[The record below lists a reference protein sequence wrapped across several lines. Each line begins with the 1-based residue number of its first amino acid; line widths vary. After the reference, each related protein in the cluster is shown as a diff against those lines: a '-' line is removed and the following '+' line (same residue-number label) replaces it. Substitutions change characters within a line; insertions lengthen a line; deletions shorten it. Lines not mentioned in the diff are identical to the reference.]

1 MHSAETFNSTNAR
14 PVRKAV
20 IRTTTCEA
28 TLLTISTKKKVRMT
42 LPSAVDTGTPEAD
55 GATAAS
61 PQQLRVLVAGAVGQ
75 FIEFYDFGLYA
86 ISAVMISQLFFPSVS
101 GTASVLAA
109 MATFGAAFFVRPLG
123 GLYFGRLGDR
133 IGRRPVLFITILS
146 IGGAT
151 TAIGLLPTYS
161 TIGLWAPVLLVLC
174 RLVQGFSAGGEA
186 VGAPTFVMEHAPLAR
201 RGLWL
206 SITISATSL
215 PGVVAAAFVLLL
227 SRLLPEDAFSTWGWR
242 IPFLVA
248 LPLSLFGLWMR
259 LRTSESKDFTAA
271 HGRRSPERLGTT
283 VKANGR
289 RMVQVFFICGLNAM
303 GFYYLSGYFVT
314 MLQTVAR
321 LGRDASLTITA
332 IAMVL
337 TTVLVPLAGMLGD
350 RVGRKPMLVA
360 GATLF
365 VLLAIPSFALATS
378 GTLGAAIF
386 GGLLFIVPLSIY
398 VGGSCAF
405 FVEAFDVSNR
415 MTSAAISYN
424 LGYAVLGGT
433 APFVG
438 AWLIDVTGLRVAPG
452 IYITCFA
459 ATVLA
464 VLLLSG
470 VPETHPL
477 KRDKTI
483 RAR

>member
-1 MHSAETFNSTNAR
+1 MT
-14 PVRKAV
+14 
-20 IRTTTCEA
+20 
-28 TLLTISTKKKVRMT
+28 T
-42 LPSAVDTGTPEAD
+42 LPRTLDDTGTPAPD
-55 GATAAS
+55 GMAA
-61 PQQLRVLVAGAVGQ
+61 PPQLRVLAAGAIGQ

-86 ISAVMISQLFFPSVS
+86 ISAVLISQLFFPSAN
-101 GTASVLAA
+101 GATSVLAA
-109 MATFGAAFFVRPLG
+109 MATFGVAFLVRPLG

-133 IGRRPVLFITILS
+133 IGRRPVLFITLLA

-151 TAIGLLPTYS
+151 AAIGLLPTYS
-161 TIGLWAPVLLVLC
+161 AIGLWAPVLLVLC

-186 VGAPTFVMEHAPLAR
+186 VGAPTFVMEHAPLTR

-215 PGVVAAAFVLLL
+215 PGVVAAGFVLLL
-227 SRLLPEDAFSTWGWR
+227 SRLLSEDAFATWGWR

-259 LRTSESKDFTAA
+259 LHTSESDEFTTG
-271 HGRRSPERLGTT
+271 HEGGRAERLGKT

-289 RMVQVFFICGLNAM
+289 RMVQVFFVCGLNAM

-314 MLQTVAR
+314 MLQTVAD
-321 LGRDASLTITA
+321 LGREASLAITA
-332 IAMVL
+332 ATMALSTI
-337 TTVLVPLAGMLGD
+337 LVPFSGMIGD
-350 RVGRKPMLVA
+350 RVGRKPMLVS
-360 GATLF
+360 GAALF

-378 GTLGAAIF
+378 GTLGGAIL

-405 FVEAFDVSNR
+405 FVEAFDVANR

-424 LGYAVLGGT
+424 LGYALLGGT

-438 AWLIDVTGLRVAPG
+438 AWLIDATGIRVAPG
-452 IYITCFA
+452 IYIACFA
-459 ATVLA
+459 AAVLA
-464 VLLLSG
+464 VLLLTR

-477 KRDKTI
+477 KRDKAI
-483 RAR
+483 GAQ

>member
-1 MHSAETFNSTNAR
+1 MT
-14 PVRKAV
+14 PP
-20 IRTTTCEA
+20 RT
-28 TLLTISTKKKVRMT
+28 I
-42 LPSAVDTGTPEAD
+42 DTDAPAAD
-55 GATAAS
+55 GVAAAP
-61 PQQLRVLVAGAVGQ
+61 PQRRVLAAGAIGQ

-86 ISAVMISQLFFPSVS
+86 ISAVLISQLFFPSAS
-101 GTASVLAA
+101 GTTSVLAA
-109 MATFGAAFFVRPLG
+109 MATFGAAFLVRPLG

-133 IGRRPVLFITILS
+133 IGRRPVLFITLLS

-151 TAIGLLPTYS
+151 AVIGLLPTYS
-161 TIGLWAPVLLVLC
+161 SIGLWAPTLLVLC

-215 PGVVAAAFVLLL
+215 PGVIAAAFVLLL
-227 SRLLPEDAFSTWGWR
+227 SRLLSEDAFSTWGWR

-259 LRTSESKDFTAA
+259 LRTNESEDFTAA
-271 HGRRSPERLGTT
+271 QERRRPERLGAAVRT
-283 VKANGR
+283 NRR
-289 RMVQVFFICGLNAM
+289 RMVQVFFVCGLNAM

-314 MLQTVAR
+314 LLQTVAQ
-321 LGRDASLTITA
+321 LGREASLATTA
-332 IAMVL
+332 ATMAVS
-337 TTVLVPLAGMLGD
+337 TVLVPVAGMIGD
-350 RVGRKPMLVA
+350 RVGRKPMLVV

-365 VLLAIPSFALATS
+365 VLLAVPSFALATS
-378 GTLGAAIF
+378 GTLGGAIV
-386 GGLLFIVPLSIY
+386 GELLFIIPLSVY
-398 VGGSCAF
+398 VGGSCSF
-405 FVEAFDVSNR
+405 FVEAFDVANR

-424 LGYAVLGGT
+424 LGYALLGGT

-452 IYITCFA
+452 IYLTCFA
-459 ATVLA
+459 AVVLA
-464 VLLLSG
+464 VLLLTG

-477 KRDKTI
+477 KRDKTT
-483 RAR
+483 RRDKTRPHATPDPR